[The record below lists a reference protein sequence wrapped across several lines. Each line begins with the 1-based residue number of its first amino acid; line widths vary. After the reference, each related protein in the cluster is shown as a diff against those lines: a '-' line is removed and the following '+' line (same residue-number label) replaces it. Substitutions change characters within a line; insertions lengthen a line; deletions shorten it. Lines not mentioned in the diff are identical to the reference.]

1 MNRYALLPVLVIAMA
16 ACGAPVRESGEAVA
30 ATKPTNGA
38 AEAARRQPAVAP
50 ARSGKPVSFREGA
63 DGDSWFFSYSWPAQ
77 ANAIAQLDALLKAR
91 KDKVRAEVRAD
102 WQAAKTD
109 CPPDSG
115 ACTNRSYE
123 EDWQVV
129 ADLPDWLS
137 LSSAIGTYSGGAH
150 GNHGFDALLWDKRAG
165 KARAATDL
173 FASKRAFNDAVRAE
187 FCAALN
193 KERSERR
200 DGEELELF
208 EDCFDP
214 TDAVIILGS
223 SNGRAFDRIGFLI
236 APYLAGPYVE
246 GDYEVTLPV
255 TAKVLAEVKPQFRSS
270 FKVAN

>member
-1 MNRYALLPVLVIAMA
+1 MNRYVLLPVVLVAMS
-16 ACGAPVRESGEAVA
+16 ACGAPASGAGDA
-30 ATKPTNGA
+30 AATARPASDATPATKPK
-38 AEAARRQPAVAP
+38 PATAP
-50 ARSGKPVSFREGA
+50 PRSGKAVSFKEGA

-77 ANAIAQLDALLKAR
+77 ANAIAPLDALLKAR

-165 KARAATDL
+165 KARAVTDL
-173 FASKRAFNDAVRAE
+173 FASKGAFNDAVRAE

-193 KERSERR
+193 KERAQRR
-200 DGEELELF
+200 EGEALELF

-214 TDAVIILGS
+214 TDAVVILGS
-223 SNGRAFDRIGFLI
+223 SNGKDFGRIGFLI

-255 TAKVLAEVKPQFRSS
+255 TAKVLAQVKPQYRAS
-270 FKVAN
+270 FVTAK

>member
-1 MNRYALLPVLVIAMA
+1 LPILLMAMS
-16 ACGAPVRESGEAVA
+16 ACGVPA
-30 ATKPTNGA
+30 NGA
-38 AEAARRQPAVAP
+38 GDAAAPARPASEAAPAAKPQPAAAP
-50 ARSGKPVSFREGA
+50 ARSGKPVSFEEGS

-77 ANAIAQLDALLKAR
+77 AKAIAPLDALLRAR

-102 WQAAKTD
+102 WRAAKTE

-115 ACTNRSYE
+115 ACTTRSYE

-150 GNHGFDALLWDKRAG
+150 GNHGFDALLWDKRTG
-165 KARAATDL
+165 KARATTDL
-173 FASKRAFNDAVRAE
+173 FESKRAFNDAVRAE

-193 KERSERR
+193 KERAQRR
-200 DGEELELF
+200 EGEELELF

-214 TDAVIILGS
+214 TDAVVIFGS
-223 SNGRAFDRIGFLI
+223 SNGKAFDRIGFLI

-255 TAKVLAEVKPQFRSS
+255 TAKVLAQVKPQFRAS
-270 FKVAN
+270 FVAAK